1 MCCERKRLRQLST
14 SESERESETEHDS
27 ESESDKIALETME
40 TDITIGDDRTGW
52 EGPVKGNKR
61 LPDSNKDFPPL
72 KIRNSFEP
80 RNRVR
85 VPEPM
90 DSAAVEASGSQM
102 EASSKSSEARATTKE
117 KPPPPIIIHGFV
129 ENFHDL
135 KQMLHRNV
143 GKNFNVKFTGRNTT
157 IYTQNKRDWNKV
169 KGILSQNETSYH
181 SFTHKEEKTHAF
193 VLRGLCQNPAPE
205 EVKAALEEE
214 HNLVKRYIK
223 CAQNAPHS

>member
-1 MCCERKRLRQLST
+1 
-14 SESERESETEHDS
+14 
-27 ESESDKIALETME
+27 ME
-40 TDITIGDDRTGW
+40 TDATIGDDGTGW

-61 LPDSNKDFPPL
+61 LPDPNKDFPPL
-72 KIRNSFEP
+72 KIRNTFEP
-80 RNRVR
+80 LNRV
-85 VPEPM
+85 
-90 DSAAVEASGSQM
+90 
-102 EASSKSSEARATTKE
+102 
-117 KPPPPIIIHGFV
+117 IIHGFV

>member
-14 SESERESETEHDS
+14 SESERESETEHD
-27 ESESDKIALETME
+27 SESDKIALETME

-117 KPPPPIIIHGFV
+117 KLPPPIIIHGFV

>member
-1 MCCERKRLRQLST
+1 VKNCPLLKRLQPEAACPGREARMLINKLRKELESGNIQCAAKEKRLRQLST

-129 ENFHDL
+129 ENFHNL

-157 IYTQNKRDWNKV
+157 IYT
-169 KGILSQNETSYH
+169 
-181 SFTHKEEKTHAF
+181 
-193 VLRGLCQNPAPE
+193 
-205 EVKAALEEE
+205 
-214 HNLVKRYIK
+214 
-223 CAQNAPHS
+223 